1 MQENYQKL
9 LDSLSKP
16 ARNALLDKNIDS
28 FVKLKKFT
36 EKEILAIH
44 GIGPKTIPL
53 LEEYLVKPDNKSE
66 KSKTVSK
73 KSTSKSTNPKT
84 DRQIA
89 NMNKLYKMSFASIYL
104 LYLEKAEK
112 KGRTREE
119 VNQVIEWL
127 TGYSK
132 KQLDKQVESLCSLE
146 AFFNKAPQINPNADK
161 ITGVICGC
169 RVEDIDEPLMQK
181 IRYMDKLID
190 ELAKG
195 KSMDKILRT

>member
-1 MQENYQKL
+1 MEEKYQKL

-28 FVKLKKFT
+28 FVKLKKLT
-36 EKEILAIH
+36 DKDILAIH

-53 LEEYLVKPDNKSE
+53 LKDYLAKPVDKVE
-66 KSKTVSK
+66 KSKVVSK
-73 KSTSKSTNPKT
+73 KSTSKSTTPKT

-89 NMNKLYKMSFASIYL
+89 NMNRVYKMSFASIYS
-104 LYLEKAEK
+104 LYLEKVEK
-112 KGRTREE
+112 KGRTRDE
-119 VNQVIEWL
+119 VDQVIEWL

-146 AFFNKAPQINPNADK
+146 AFFDKAPQINPNVDK

-169 RVEDIDEPLMQK
+169 RVEDIEEPLMQK